1 MKRIKRLL
9 AVLFCAALLTGISAN
24 AFAEEYTYTVRFFSG
39 AHGTFDGR
47 EVLVY
52 DNLHYGD
59 RVTFDLGSVTLDD
72 NTKYYVKGIR
82 ESGKDNDTIGNTSFT
97 VTKDQDYVV
106 AYGIISSAVA
116 YTVVHLDL
124 QGNNIAPTENYYGN
138 VGDKPVVSYQY
149 IGGFRP
155 DYYNITGTL
164 SDNEDDNVYEF
175 VYYHTDGSDNPTNTD
190 GNSSGSNGSGSNS
203 SGGNSS
209 GSSSS
214 GGSSSGS
221 NSSGGSSS
229 GGTRTGRTGTGG
241 SSGGSQGGTDG
252 NTTPSDGTTTP
263 EEQNTPE
270 TPEGTQPSETEQPG
284 ETTEPED
291 TQGENENLPQN
302 GETQEIKDMDN
313 PSGTDDNQGNEQTP
327 DDNQQQEETSN
338 RSIFTSPVM
347 FGIIFSVLAVIVA
360 AIILFILMR
369 RRNDQ

>member
-1 MKRIKRLL
+1 MKIIKRLL
-9 AVLFCAALLTGISAN
+9 AVLFCAALLASISAT

-52 DNLHYGD
+52 DNLNYGD

-72 NTKYYVKGIR
+72 NSKYYVKGIR

-106 AYGIISSAVA
+106 AYGMISNAVA

-164 SDNEDDNVYEF
+164 SDNEEDNVYEF
-175 VYYHTDGSDNPTNTD
+175 VYYHTDGSDNPSDT
-190 GNSSGSNGSGSNS
+190 GGNGSGSNN
-203 SGGNSS
+203 SGG
-209 GSSSS
+209 
-214 GGSSSGS
+214 

-229 GGTRTGRTGTGG
+229 GDNSSGRSSSGGTGTGRTGTGG
-241 SSGGSQGGTDG
+241 SSGGSQGGTG
-252 NTTPSDGTTTP
+252 GSSGGSQGGSQGGTGGGTTTP

-270 TPEGTQPSETEQPG
+270 APEGTQAGETEQPG

-291 TQGENENLPQN
+291 THGENENPPQN
-302 GETQEIKDMDN
+302 GETQEIKDNDN
-313 PSGTDDNQGNEQTP
+313 PTGTEDGDGGEQTTDDKQEQEDTSRRSFF
-327 DDNQQQEETSN
+327 DNP
-338 RSIFTSPVM
+338 ILI
-347 FGIIFSVLAVIVA
+347 GILFSVLAIIIA
-360 AIILFILMR
+360 AIILFILLR

>member
-1 MKRIKRLL
+1 MNKIKRLL
-9 AVLFCAALLTGISAN
+9 AILFCAALLAGISAN

-47 EVLVY
+47 DVLVY

-190 GNSSGSNGSGSNS
+190 GNGSGSNS

-209 GSSSS
+209 GGSSSS
-214 GGSSSGS
+214 
-221 NSSGGSSS
+221 
-229 GGTRTGRTGTGG
+229 
-241 SSGGSQGGTDG
+241 
-252 NTTPSDGTTTP
+252 
-263 EEQNTPE
+263 
-270 TPEGTQPSETEQPG
+270 
-284 ETTEPED
+284 
-291 TQGENENLPQN
+291 
-302 GETQEIKDMDN
+302 
-313 PSGTDDNQGNEQTP
+313 
-327 DDNQQQEETSN
+327 
-338 RSIFTSPVM
+338 
-347 FGIIFSVLAVIVA
+347 
-360 AIILFILMR
+360 
-369 RRNDQ
+369 